1 MTANGDQL
9 PKVRDS
15 DVSRPTTDSV
25 SRLPHG
31 GASLSARL
39 LVLTIFFVMVAEFLI
54 WAPSVARY
62 RKSWLEDHLVRAHLA
77 TLAIAALPDSVFT
90 GDIQRELLKNT
101 ESYGISLKKPEQ
113 RSLMVYHDMP
123 PKIDVTVDLREPS
136 MWVWLKDAFAT
147 LAHKKNRVMRVIG
160 DPPRDPDTMVEIIID
175 ESPMREAMIGYSARI
190 LQLSI
195 VISLFTAGLVYLSL
209 QWLMVRPMRRITQSM
224 MAFRANPED
233 PNLSLPPTARSD
245 EIGIAQ
251 RELHVMQEELRSALK
266 QKTRLAMLGAAVA
279 KINHDLRN
287 SLATAMLVSDR
298 LADIDDPEVQKV
310 TPRLYNAIDRAVKL
324 CSQTLDYVSEHNPP
338 LKPEVFSLR
347 GLVDEVGA
355 ALIGLDTG
363 ALATAWVDRI
373 DSGLM
378 VEADREQLFR
388 VFVNLGRNAI
398 EAKASSVRV
407 EAEYRDGAVVIDVVD
422 DGPGLEP
429 RARERFFQPFAG
441 AARAGGTGLGLV
453 IALDIMRAHGGS
465 IALLKTDSEGT
476 TFRLELPAFRVAS
489 QPTS

>member
-1 MTANGDQL
+1 MTANGDRV
-9 PKVRDS
+9 PETRDPRVRPPAMDS
-15 DVSRPTTDSV
+15 MP
-25 SRLPHG
+25 RLPHA

-62 RKSWLEDHLVRAHLA
+62 RKSWLEDHLTRAHLA

-113 RSLMVYHDMP
+113 RSLMVYQDMP
-123 PKIDVTVDLREPS
+123 PEIDVTVDLREPS
-136 MWVWLKDAFAT
+136 MWVWLKDAFVT
-147 LAHKKNRVMRVIG
+147 LAHQENRIMRVIG
-160 DPPRDPDTMVEIIID
+160 DLPRDPNTMVEIIID

-233 PNLSLPPTARSD
+233 THVSLPPTMRSD

-251 RELHVMQEELRSALK
+251 RELQVMQEELRAALK
-266 QKTRLAMLGAAVA
+266 QKTRLATLGAAVA

-287 SLATAMLVSDR
+287 SLATAMLASDR

-310 TPRLYNAIDRAVKL
+310 APRLYNAIDRAVKL
-324 CSQTLDYVSEHNPP
+324 CSQTLDYVSEDRPP
-338 LKPEVFSLR
+338 LKPVLFSLR
-347 GLVDEVGA
+347 ELVDEVGA
-355 ALIGLDTG
+355 ALTG
-363 ALATAWVDRI
+363 PDAGAPATAWINRI
-373 DSGLM
+373 DSALT

-388 VFVNLGRNAI
+388 VFANLGRNAI
-398 EAKASSVRV
+398 EAKASSVQID
-407 EAEYRDGAVVIDVVD
+407 AEDRDGVVVIDVAD
-422 DGPGLEP
+422 DGPGLAP
-429 RARERFFQPFAG
+429 RARERLFQPFAG
-441 AARAGGTGLGLV
+441 AARQGGTGLGLV

-465 IALLKTDSEGT
+465 IALLKSDSTGT
-476 TFRLELPAFRVAS
+476 TFRLELPVSRS
-489 QPTS
+489 TR